1 MRVSEVKEY
10 KSVSEYEVPLVR
22 QISIKE
28 IIGNCPG
35 LWNTS
40 ILFLFII
47 FLFIYLF
54 FHLSFFLLADT

>member
-40 ILFLFII
+40 ILFLLII
-47 FLFIYLF
+47 FF